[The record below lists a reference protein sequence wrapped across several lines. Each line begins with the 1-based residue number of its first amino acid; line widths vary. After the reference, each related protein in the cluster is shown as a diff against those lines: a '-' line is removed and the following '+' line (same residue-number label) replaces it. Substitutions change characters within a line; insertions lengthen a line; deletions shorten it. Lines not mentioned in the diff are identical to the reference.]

1 MILKL
6 QTLTPLHIGDGTK
19 LHSFDYVLHEG
30 RFYRISQQQFE
41 RFLRESDAGSSEMK
55 YSMAFVDWTADM
67 EQKINEAEHRRS
79 PDRRDKNQE
88 LAHLKREFNL
98 LAFARKEKIDKQFA
112 DFLKRNVSYVTV
124 DGRPKQEIRGFQ
136 RGGGSVA
143 FIPGSSI
150 KGSIRTALLYHFLTV
165 HADDLKIEEMVR
177 ADLNKIAVEADKA
190 RRIKIKFSAEK
201 YRKKFCS
208 AIENEAF
215 FCEMKT
221 EKGVV
226 RSGEAQ
232 GDLLRCLSVSDV
244 EVPGGSLGVENVDLY
259 LVKKTRNGRV
269 AQKQSQSSAVEV
281 VMSGTEL
288 QVRIDFYPQLLI
300 ELHRFNNGDN
310 WVEIGQELH
319 FKDWRR
325 KAEYLFGLAEED
337 FNVALEGNTHEKACQ
352 YLADK
357 ALAHILKC
365 VGEFSKAQEKAYEEW
380 ATTFA
385 RPEYQGGEDA
395 KKVTAGSKS
404 IGLPGF
410 KLRLGYATGF
420 EGTTEVL
427 YFISRHKN
435 LFAEVMDVFGIG
447 DNPGA
452 WKNRMPGET
461 YRANP
466 DEFPKSR
473 RLITGEKIASPP
485 GWLTDA
491 GVNIK
496 MSQNAPVV
504 SDAEPVKPGYPK
516 GTLKVGTELD
526 AELLSPG
533 NPGRFRLFVRPGNEP
548 GIDIKYPAGFK
559 PDDIGRIALVRVK
572 NIKGKDEITAVEF
585 VRFK

>member
-6 QTLTPLHIGDGTK
+6 STLTPLHIGDGKK

-41 RFLRESDAGSSEMK
+41 RFLRESDAGNNEMK
-55 YSMAFVDWTADM
+55 YSMAFVDWTADI
-67 EQKINEAEHRRS
+67 EQKINDTEHRKS

-88 LAHLKREFNL
+88 LTYPKRDFNL
-98 LAFARKEKIDKQFA
+98 LAFARKEKIDKQFT
-112 DFLKRNVSYVTV
+112 DFLKRNVGYVTV
-124 DGRPKQEIRGFQ
+124 DVHPKQEIRGFQ

-165 HADDLKIEEMVR
+165 HADDAKIEKMVR
-177 ADLNKIAVEADKA
+177 ADLNKIAAEADKA
-190 RRIKIKFSAEK
+190 RRIKMKFLAER

-221 EKGVV
+221 EKGIV

-244 EVPGGSLGVENVDLY
+244 EVPDESLCVENIDLY
-259 LVKKTRNGRV
+259 LVKKTRSGRGT
-269 AQKQSQSSAVEV
+269 QKQSQTSAAEV
-281 VMSGTEL
+281 VMPGTEL
-288 QVRIDFYPQLLI
+288 KVRIDFYPQLLI

-310 WVEIGQELH
+310 WVKIGQELH

-325 KAEYLFGLAEED
+325 KAGYLFGLNEED
-337 FNVALEGNTHEKACQ
+337 FNVALEGNTYEKACQ

-380 ATTFA
+380 ATTFS
-385 RPEYQGGEDA
+385 RPGGNDA
-395 KKVTAGSKS
+395 DKVTSGLKI

-427 YFISRHKN
+427 YFVSRHKR

-447 DNPGA
+447 DNPEA
-452 WKNRMPGET
+452 RKKRKSGET
-461 YRANP
+461 YRSNP

-491 GVNIK
+491 EVNVK
-496 MSQNAPVV
+496 MSGTAAATNVT
-504 SDAEPVKPGYPK
+504 EPVKPGYPK
-516 GTLKVGTELD
+516 GTLKAGTELD

-548 GIDIKYPAGFK
+548 LTEIKYPAGFK

-585 VRFK
+585 VRFR